1 MIKFIRNISPFNN
14 RTEMPALILIVKKL
28 LMFIICYWMG
38 LMLAEGAVIGVML
51 ACGKNFMQGEMFSD
65 SVMN

>member
-1 MIKFIRNISPFNN
+1 MIKFIRNISPFNK
-14 RTEMPALILIVKKL
+14 RTEMPVAMLVVKKL

-51 ACGKNFMQGEMFSD
+51 ACGKTLCKAKC
-65 SVMN
+65 SVTAL